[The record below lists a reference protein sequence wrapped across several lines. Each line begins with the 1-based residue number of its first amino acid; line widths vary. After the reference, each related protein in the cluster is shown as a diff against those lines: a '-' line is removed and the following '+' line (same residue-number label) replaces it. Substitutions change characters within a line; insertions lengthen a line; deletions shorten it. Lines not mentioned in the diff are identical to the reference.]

1 MNQCTLAV
9 ILTKRRGC
17 EGEVVVHQLAPSDH
31 HGGGGV
37 VVETIVL
44 VDMGGDDSSVGQL
57 RAIQSH
63 ARVADA
69 VTVVR
74 GQQPGE
80 EGAGKREKGRQ

>member
-1 MNQCTLAV
+1 M
-9 ILTKRRGC
+9 
-17 EGEVVVHQLAPSDH
+17 
-31 HGGGGV
+31 

-57 RAIQSH
+57 RAIQSY